1 MPPHPPGGPVTAGCL
16 RSRYDGQYQ
25 YHHGEIIMTSRR
37 NFVLAFAAAA
47 VAGPVFAQ
55 RATLATVYLNPT

>member
-1 MPPHPPGGPVTAGCL
+1 
-16 RSRYDGQYQ
+16 
-25 YHHGEIIMTSRR
+25 MTSRR